1 MIISDHNVQI
11 AGHLLHRT
19 IFDPS
24 EEYGPPKRACLFS
37 HGQGDFS
44 KRYAE
49 VLHPFTER
57 GIRCIA
63 IDLLGH
69 GMSPGKRGHAGNL
82 ELIDTIIQSNLSL
95 TEGLDYGIA
104 GHSMG
109 GLLTLRH
116 LTLALENKLPMPK
129 FCWVNSPLLQ
139 PAHGK
144 ADWFIKIARFLA
156 KRTPKLTIKTGATP
170 ELCQTTMI
178 GAKKNSYPSEPKKQ
192 LGHQKISLGWGVEL
206 ITISEYI
213 TQNLPNSNADIPF
226 LLTQGD
232 TDFIC
237 PHSIA
242 DTFFE
247 QLKLPNKTYHL
258 FKDMRHETFAE
269 PNKDELFSAV
279 SKWLEENSLN

>member
-1 MIISDHNVQI
+1 MKISEHTVQI
-11 AGHLLHRT
+11 EEHLLHRT

-24 EEYGPPKRACLFS
+24 DTEPKMACLFS

-44 KRYAE
+44 KRYAD

-57 GIRCIA
+57 GIRCISM
-63 IDLLGH
+63 DLLGH
-69 GMSPGKRGHAGNL
+69 GMSSGKRGHGGSTK
-82 ELIDTIIQSNLSL
+82 LIDRVIESNLAL
-95 TEGLDYGIA
+95 TNGLDYGIA

-109 GLLTLRH
+109 GLLSLRH
-116 LTLALENKLPMPK
+116 LTLALEGKLPMPK

-144 ADWFIKIARFLA
+144 ADWFIKMARYIA
-156 KRTPKLTIKTGATP
+156 KRAPKFTIKTGATP
-170 ELCQTTMI
+170 ALCQTVVA
-178 GAKKNSYPSEPKKQ
+178 GATKQVSKTTELRKQ

-206 ITISEYI
+206 IAISEYI
-213 TQNLPNSNADIPF
+213 AQNLPDKNIEVPF

-237 PHSIA
+237 PNINA

-247 QLKLPNKTYHL
+247 GLSLPNKTYHL
-258 FKDMRHETFAE
+258 FKGMRHETFAE
-269 PNKDELFSAV
+269 PNNDEVFKALSD
-279 SKWLEENSLN
+279 WLDSNALA

>member
-1 MIISDHNVQI
+1 MIISEHNVQI
-11 AGHLLHRT
+11 EGHLLHRT
-19 IFDPS
+19 IFDPA
-24 EEYGPPKRACLFS
+24 EESGPAKMACLFS

-44 KRYAE
+44 KRYAD

-57 GIRCIA
+57 GIRCISM
-63 IDLLGH
+63 DLLGH
-69 GMSPGKRGHAGNL
+69 GMSPGKRGHVGNIA
-82 ELIDTIIQSNLSL
+82 LIDQVIQSNLAL

-116 LTLALENKLPMPK
+116 LTLALENMLPMPQ

-144 ADWFIKIARFLA
+144 ADWFIKMARYLA
-156 KRTPKLTIKTGATP
+156 KRAPKLTIKTGANP
-170 ELCQTTMI
+170 ALCQTSMV
-178 GAKKNSYPSEPKKQ
+178 GAKKKSYSNRQKKE

-206 ITISEYI
+206 IAISEYI
-213 TQNLPNSNADIPF
+213 AQNLPSHDADIPF

-237 PHSIA
+237 PHSNA
-242 DTFFE
+242 DAFFE
-247 QLKLPNKTYHL
+247 QLKLSNKTYHL
-258 FKDMRHETFAE
+258 FKNMRHETFAE
-269 PNKDELFSAV
+269 PNNQELFTALTD
-279 SKWLEENSLN
+279 WLEKNQLP